1 MRHSVR
7 WAGLLLIGV
16 LAACSK
22 DKAVDQPAKLTPLT
36 ATLKVQRIW
45 NRTVADKHAV
55 VLRLGLGVTLADNNH
70 VYAAGHKGDV
80 VQGDV
85 TTGRILWHVRIKAP
99 LSGGVGAY
107 GDLVVVGSSDGRLFA
122 LNASDGKPRWN
133 VRLNGEVLSA
143 PAVTQ
148 RLVAVRTEDGKLRG
162 LSPVDGHELWVQEQ
176 QVPRLSLRGTSS
188 PVIAG
193 DLVLCGFDNGKVM
206 AVNANDGSVQW
217 EATVTPPHGRTELER
232 LADIDGNVLVS
243 GQNVY
248 AVGFQGRV
256 AMLALDT
263 GQVWWSR
270 EASSYRGLALGD
282 DVLYVASSEGEIGA
296 FNARTGAEI
305 WRQSALLHRGLTA
318 PAVMGDAIVTADY
331 QGYVHW
337 LDRASGALIARV
349 RSGKVRVSTT
359 PLVVG
364 DIVVVITDRGEI
376 TGYRV
381 TPLKGAP
388 ARKTAAGTPPA
399 TPAKTPPAAPA
410 ETAPAAPAETA
421 PATSAETPPATPAE
435 TPAKPE
441 QSR

>member
-1 MRHSVR
+1 MRRLSLR
-7 WAGLLLIGV
+7 GALLLV
-16 LAACSK
+16 LVLVACSK
-22 DKAVDQPAKLTPLT
+22 DKAVDEPAKLTHI
-36 ATLKVQRIW
+36 ASTLKVQRIW
-45 NRTVADKHAV
+45 ERTVADKHAV
-55 VLRLGLGVTLADNNH
+55 VLRLGLGVTLAENNH

-80 VQGDV
+80 VMGDV
-85 TTGRILWHVRIKAP
+85 TTGRVLWHVRIKAP

-107 GDLVVVGSSDGRLFA
+107 GDLVVVGSSDGRLFG
-122 LNASDGKPRWN
+122 LNASDGKPRWD
-133 VRLNGEVLSA
+133 VRLNGEVLSV
-143 PAVTQ
+143 PAVSA

-206 AVNANDGSVQW
+206 AVNGNDGSVQW

-263 GQVWWSR
+263 GQVWWSH
-270 EASSYRGLALGD
+270 EASSYRGMALGD
-282 DVLYVASSEGEIGA
+282 NVLYVASSEGEIGA

-337 LDRASGALIARV
+337 LDKASGALIGRV

-364 DIVVVITDRGEI
+364 DIVVVISDRGEI
-376 TGYRV
+376 TAYRV

-388 ARKTAAGTPPA
+388 ARKTAAQT
-399 TPAKTPPAAPA
+399 PAAPPA
-410 ETAPAAPAETA
+410 EAPAAPAE
-421 PATSAETPPATPAE
+421 PPAAAPAE
-435 TPAKPE
+435 TPAASPPK
-441 QSR
+441 SR